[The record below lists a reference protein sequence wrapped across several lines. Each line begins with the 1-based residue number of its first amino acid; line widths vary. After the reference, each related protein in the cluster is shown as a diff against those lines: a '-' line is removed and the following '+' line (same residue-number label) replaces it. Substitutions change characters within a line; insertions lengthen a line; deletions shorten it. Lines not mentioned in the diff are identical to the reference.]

1 MEEERSKCVIQR
13 MGTIL
18 ELGEEKAVI
27 RINGKALTVSINK
40 LSADDRSDEV
50 KWSGNQWMRA
60 KPERN
65 KGNLE
70 RESESAC
77 WKQSMYVN
85 RER

>member
-27 RINGKALTVSINK
+27 RINGKALTVPIDK
-40 LSADDRSDEV
+40 LSADLSVLDEV

-60 KPERN
+60 KPESN

-70 RESESAC
+70 KRE
-77 WKQSMYVN
+77 
-85 RER
+85 